1 MPRKERKSKKDN
13 RNPKD
18 LMGRALWFASVSE
31 GKDTWV
37 YYVSVNP

>member
-18 LMGRALWFASVSE
+18 LMGRALWFAVSE

-37 YYVSVNP
+37 YYVSMNP